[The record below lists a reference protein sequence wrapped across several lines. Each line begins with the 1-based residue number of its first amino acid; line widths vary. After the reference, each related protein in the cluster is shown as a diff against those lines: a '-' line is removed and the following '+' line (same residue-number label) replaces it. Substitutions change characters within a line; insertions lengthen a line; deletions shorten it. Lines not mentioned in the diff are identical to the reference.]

1 MEDYKP
7 NSNKYKQEQKNA
19 LENEKRASKIVTNPV
34 KTQQKSGVEKFMGKF
49 IVEDLKS
56 VASHI
61 VTDTLIPGA
70 KKVLYDMFTGGLSSL
85 LFGGRGNPAPGGTNV
100 AGRVAYR
107 DFYSGN
113 QYQTPVSPRA
123 ATTYDYNEIIF
134 STRADAVDVLTRMDE
149 LIAKYRVVRVAD
161 LYDLVGMTCNYTDNR
176 YGWTNLASA
185 DVVPVRDGFMIRLP
199 KAMPID

>member
-1 MEDYKP
+1 MEEYKP
-7 NSNKYKQEQKNA
+7 NSNKYKQEQKELAND
-19 LENEKRASKIVTNPV
+19 KRATKIITNPV
-34 KTQQKSGVEKFMGKF
+34 KTQQKSSGFMGGF
-49 IVEDLKS
+49 IVEDIKN

-85 LFGGRGNPAPGGTNV
+85 LFGGRGTPTPGGTNV

-107 DFYSGN
+107 DFYSGSV
-113 QYQTPVSPRA
+113 YQAPVAPPRA

-134 STRADAVDVLTRMDE
+134 TTRADAVDVLTRMDE

-176 YGWTNLASA
+176 YGWTNLSSA

-199 KAMPID
+199 KAMPIE

>member
-7 NSNKYKQEQKNA
+7 NSHKYKQEQKERA
-19 LENEKRASKIVTNPV
+19 EEKRASKIITNPV
-34 KTQQKSGVEKFMGKF
+34 KTQQKSEAQKFMGKF

-85 LFGGRGNPAPGGTNV
+85 LFGGRGNIAPGGTNV

-107 DFYSGN
+107 DFYSGSP
-113 QYQTPVSPRA
+113 YQAPVSAPRA
-123 ATTYDYNEIIF
+123 ATAYDYNEIIF
-134 STRADAVDVLTRMDE
+134 SSRADAVDVLTRMDE

-176 YGWTNLASA
+176 YGWTNLTSA
-185 DVVPVRDGFMIRLP
+185 DVVPVRDGFMIRMP
-199 KAMPID
+199 KAMPIE